1 MSSIPSPITPENVVL
16 SAGQT
21 IADLRQVEEMGEFVY
36 LLGAEANHPDL
47 VIKSRNDDICSVMKE
62 LSTMPVKKMRKE
74 FMTVSRL
81 IALCPKTTDRLKE
94 EGGLPWTNFCN
105 DIANYYCYRA
115 TLFKR
120 PIPVISQAQYDDL
133 CAKRGVW
140 LDGAKP
146 EGYDAKSRLTM
157 LFKLINDKGFLAHV
171 VSATTINEAD
181 KQTMIECAKQIAED
195 YPEGITMEELEDII
209 KGQEE
214 DDDRLPRC
222 GDCGKK
228 PSQAKEIL
236 YLDGSSTDW
245 ICEVCNEPHRIAR
258 LKREADMD

>member
-36 LLGAEANHPDL
+36 VLGAEANHPDL
-47 VIKSRNDDICSVMKE
+47 VIKSKNEDICKVMTY
-62 LSTMPVKKMRKE
+62 LSKSKDKRVRKE
-74 FMTVSRL
+74 FMNVSRL

-94 EGGLPWTNFCN
+94 EGGMAWTNFCN
-105 DIANYYCYRA
+105 DVINYYCYRA
-115 TLFKR
+115 QLFKR

-133 CAKRGVW
+133 CAQRGVW

-157 LFKLINDKGFLAHV
+157 LFKLINDKDFLAHV
-171 VSATTINEAD
+171 VCATTINSAD
-181 KQTMIECAKQIAED
+181 KRTMIECAKQIAED

-209 KGQEE
+209 KAQEDE
-214 DDDRLPRC
+214 PERLRRER
-222 GDCGKK
+222 
-228 PSQAKEIL
+228 QE
-236 YLDGSSTDW
+236 
-245 ICEVCNEPHRIAR
+245 R
-258 LKREADMD
+258 LHADMD